1 MGKKGNALKPLT
13 NACRGIL
20 VCLLAA
26 LVLAGCM
33 PAASSSVP
41 LPPEGGWVEQE
52 VLTLDVESTY
62 DNPSICQQSN
72 GDLWLIVPACGAT
85 QSEPEVYHSTD
96 DGQSWQRASGWAD
109 PASLPAGVEPKQYAV
124 TTDGVPW
131 MLGFRQTGEANSGTE
146 QLYMW
151 REESW
156 QPILEESGSWSSQLS
171 ASADGRAVLRQ
182 IKNDMTKM
190 VYLVSSDGEV
200 ETRKPSGDY
209 LLTDGERMVEW
220 LVFGEKW
227 FLDGDQMEEPG
238 GTPLLVKDDALYVWK
253 NNGVQ
258 VRHLDGM
265 VWEELLPPQES
276 PALQLPGVE
285 VTSLA
290 ETNEGT
296 LLVVTRQSDSI
307 RVLRY
312 HYDPNLSRSGE
323 VIQVYS
329 LYEQEDVRYAVA
341 DYLSAH
347 PGAQVSYQTEFTQQ
361 ASREEV
367 QAAMESLEQQLKSGE
382 GPDLLVLDGMLWDLP
397 LEQLCAD
404 GVFCDLSETLQGKD
418 LVPAAR
424 MGQEG
429 PLYTMCCRV
438 ELPVLWLPREMQPPE
453 DLEAFAQMVESG
465 PRSASADLDEIYRAM
480 ERGEAEAPVWLDSP
494 APSGMLLYMTSRPS
508 VMQDGE
514 LDTNAMSRL
523 LRKAERMV
531 VLDHPYEVWRI
542 FGWEERHSN
551 WLRGTDDAGDLGDGL
566 ISQTNWCSTTRMA
579 IHGMFTSF
587 HRPMQPVAAPSLSGK
602 AVYFP
607 RQIVAAPASGNT
619 AAAKELVSWMLDRSN
634 QAKPEID
641 YEHGMPV
648 NRAALPDFCAEIRTS
663 LSEYAGHLEDT
674 GELEALCAL
683 LESADTPVYSDTP
696 LDELASQAVMRV
708 LVGQS
713 AEESLFQLVY
723 EMANLSDSKAE
734 RQTPETPQLIP

>member
-1 MGKKGNALKPLT
+1 MGKKESALKPLT

-62 DNPSICQQSN
+62 DNASICQQSN
-72 GDLWLIVPACGAT
+72 GDLWLIVPVCGTT
-85 QSEPEVYHSTD
+85 QSEPEIYHSTD

-109 PASLPAGVEPKQYAV
+109 PVSLPDGVEPKQYAV

-131 MLGFRQTGEANSGTE
+131 MLGVCQNGEGGSGTE

-156 QPILEESGSWSSQLS
+156 QPILEESGYWSSQLS
-171 ASADGRAVLRQ
+171 VSADGRAVLRQ
-182 IKNDMTKM
+182 VKNDMTKI
-190 VYLVSSDGEV
+190 VYLISSDGAV

-209 LLTDGERMVEW
+209 LLTDGKRMVEW
-220 LVFGEKW
+220 LALGEKW
-227 FLDGDQMEEPG
+227 FLDGDRMEEPG
-238 GTPLLVKDDALYVWK
+238 GTPLLVKDSALYVWK

-265 VWEELLPPQES
+265 VWEELLPPQDS

-296 LLVVTRQSDSI
+296 LLVATRQPESI
-307 RVLRY
+307 RLLRY
-312 HYDPNLSRSGE
+312 HYDPNLSHSGE

-341 DYLSAH
+341 EYLSAH
-347 PGAQVSYQTEFTQQ
+347 PGAQVSYQTEFTQR
-361 ASREEV
+361 ASREDV
-367 QAAMESLEQQLKSGE
+367 QAAMESLAQQLQSGE

-397 LEQLCAD
+397 LQQLCAD
-404 GVFCDLSETLQGKD
+404 GVFCDLSQTLQGKD

-429 PLYTMCCRV
+429 PLYTVCCRV
-438 ELPVLWLPREMQPPE
+438 ELPVLWLPREMQPPK
-453 DLEAFAQMVESG
+453 DLEAFARMVESG
-465 PRSASADLDEIYRAM
+465 PRSTAANYDEMYRAV
-480 ERGEAEAPVWLDSP
+480 ENGEAETPVWLEIP
-494 APSGMLLYMTSRPS
+494 AHGALLLYMTSRPS
-508 VMQDGE
+508 LLQDGE
-514 LDTNAMSRL
+514 LDTNAMKRL
-523 LRKAERMV
+523 LHKAERMV
-531 VLDHPYEVWRI
+531 VLDHPDEVWRI

-551 WLRGTDDAGDLGDGL
+551 WLQGTENLVGAADSKTSRTGL
-566 ISQTNWCSTTRMA
+566 SSTTRMT
-579 IHGMFTSF
+579 IRDMFVAF
-587 HRPMQPVAAPSLSGK
+587 RKPMQPVAAPSLSGK

-619 AAAKELVSWMLDRSN
+619 AAAKELVSRMLEKST
-634 QAKPEID
+634 QAKSEIGY

-648 NRAALPDFCAEIRTS
+648 NRAALPDFCADIRTS
-663 LSEYAGHLEDT
+663 LSGFAQSPEDS

-696 LDELASQAVMRV
+696 VDELAARAVMRALLGQSADDSLQQLLDELD
-708 LVGQS
+708 G
-713 AEESLFQLVY
+713 
-723 EMANLSDSKAE
+723 LSGDKAE
-734 RQTPETPQLIP
+734 